1 MRTGHQ
7 SYLHWPLDAPLRAVQ
22 RLPPAVTLTD
32 CASPCHLATRCRR
45 PPLSAPRRTGH
56 PPATA
61 ARPSTCVD
69 AGLHSAHI
77 ATGPTAPQPD
87 PAGSRH
93 LGWIHSHPCRGA
105 PPSLSSPSSRSA
117 LCLLRQPLPQAPPPS
132 GRLDLSRGGG
142 GGGRIC
148 PHHPAMAGST
158 ATYRRLLLLAATE
171 KPPGVPPL
179 GFLMG
184 RAPRRCRPCGR
195 LALPTSLS
203 GGGEVVFAVRVT
215 PGTGGESLQGLS
227 PIPLLIQGKVESIIV
242 IVAYLFCHN
251 LEIGL

>member
-142 GGGRIC
+142 EGGADLSPPPRHGRIHRHL
-148 PHHPAMAGST
+148 PPPPAS
-158 ATYRRLLLLAATE
+158 
-171 KPPGVPPL
+171 
-179 GFLMG
+179 
-184 RAPRRCRPCGR
+184 CR
-195 LALPTSLS
+195 
-203 GGGEVVFAVRVT
+203 
-215 PGTGGESLQGLS
+215 
-227 PIPLLIQGKVESIIV
+227 
-242 IVAYLFCHN
+242 H
-251 LEIGL
+251 